1 MIRAL
6 LLSCSLATFAACDV
20 GTIPEAATPDGP
32 GVLCEPAGVNPD
44 GNHRAGEDC
53 MQAGACHS
61 TAGATPVLMKMGGT
75 AFETAQAAT
84 GLGSATILVEWGD
97 PVQVA
102 KFVTASDPPG
112 AEGNFFVAD
121 LDWPQVTYPA
131 TVKISLCPDPEKAMA
146 TKIMNESE
154 MACSKGGC
162 HGNGTLKIYLK

>member
-20 GTIPEAATPDGP
+20 GTVPEAPTPDGP
-32 GVLCEPAGVNPD
+32 GVICEPAAVNPD
-44 GNHRAGEDC
+44 GHHNAGQDC

-61 TAGATPVLMKMGGT
+61 TEGATPVLMKMGGT
-75 AFETAQAAT
+75 AFETGQAAMGKGT
-84 GLGSATILVEWGD
+84 ATILVEWGD
-97 PVQVA
+97 PVQTA
-102 KFVTASDPPG
+102 KFITATGPAG
-112 AEGNFFVAD
+112 AEGNFYAGD
-121 LDWPQVTYPA
+121 NEWPAVTYPA
-131 TVKISLCPDPEKAMA
+131 TVKISLCPDPEKVMV